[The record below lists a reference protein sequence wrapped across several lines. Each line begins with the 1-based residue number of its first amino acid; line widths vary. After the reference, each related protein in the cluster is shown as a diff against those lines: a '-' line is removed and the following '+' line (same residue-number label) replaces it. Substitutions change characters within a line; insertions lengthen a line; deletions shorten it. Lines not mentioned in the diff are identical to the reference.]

1 MDPKRDAHEIEI
13 LERCLRRLEQGA
25 DLETLLREVPEAVPL
40 RPLLETALWLRRGQ
54 EVALSP
60 AARRRLIRQGQL
72 RAARRAAAP
81 RASRPVFRWAW
92 ALVAVLGLILVL
104 LSAVGAAEA
113 SLPGEPLYPVK
124 RAVEGLVTLGM
135 SPEERAL
142 YLAERRW
149 SEFEAS
155 AARGRWLPDL
165 AEESLARLEE
175 AARLGAEGPAG
186 PAARLRALYERQG
199 VLLEEAAAVAPPD
212 VRSALA
218 RARQRWAGLA
228 PVLGRPEGGIPE
240 PTRSVETPVLPEPT
254 AEILRERIHTP
265 PGLEKQETPSAPRT
279 PPGQEKT
286 PPGQEKK
293 ETPRPVRTPP
303 GQEKKATSG
312 PPRGQDSAPPGD
324 QGPKGSPRR

>member
-1 MDPKRDAHEIEI
+1 MDPKRDALEIEI

-60 AARRRLIRQGQL
+60 AARRWLIRQGQL

-199 VLLEEAAAVAPPD
+199 ALLEEAAAVAPPD

-279 PPGQEKT
+279 PPGQEK
-286 PPGQEKK
+286 K

-303 GQEKKATSG
+303 GQEKKATPG

>member
-1 MDPKRDAHEIEI
+1 MDPKRDALEIEI

-279 PPGQEKT
+279 PPGQEK
-286 PPGQEKK
+286 K

-303 GQEKKATSG
+303 GQEKKDTPG
-312 PPRGQDSAPPGD
+312 PPRGRDSAPPGD
-324 QGPKGSPRR
+324 QGPKGSPGR

>member
-1 MDPKRDAHEIEI
+1 MDPKRDALEIEI

-155 AARGRWLPDL
+155 AAWGRWLPDL

-279 PPGQEKT
+279 PPGQEK
-286 PPGQEKK
+286 K
-293 ETPRPVRTPP
+293 ETPRSVRTPP
-303 GQEKKATSG
+303 GQEKKDTPG

-324 QGPKGSPRR
+324 QDPKGSPRR

>member
-1 MDPKRDAHEIEI
+1 MDPKRDALEIEI

-279 PPGQEKT
+279 PPGQEK
-286 PPGQEKK
+286 K

-303 GQEKKATSG
+303 GQEKKDTPG
-312 PPRGQDSAPPGD
+312 PPRGRDSAPPGD
-324 QGPKGSPRR
+324 QGPKGPPGR

>member
-1 MDPKRDAHEIEI
+1 MDPKRDAREIEL

-25 DLETLLREVPEAVPL
+25 DLETCLREIPEAIPL
-40 RPLLETALWLRRGQ
+40 RPLLETALWLQRGQ

-72 RAARRAAAP
+72 HAARRAAAP
-81 RASRPVFRWAW
+81 RASRPALRWAW
-92 ALVAVLGLILVL
+92 ALVAALGLILVF

-175 AARLGAEGPAG
+175 AARLGVEGPAG
-186 PAARLRALYERQG
+186 PAARLRALYARQG

-228 PVLGRPEGGIPE
+228 PALGRPEGGIPE
-240 PTRSVETPVLPEPT
+240 PTRAVETPVLPEPT
-254 AEILRERIHTP
+254 AEILRERTHTP

-279 PPGQEKT
+279 PPGQEK
-286 PPGQEKK
+286 K

-303 GQEKKATSG
+303 GQEKKDTPG

-324 QGPKGSPRR
+324 QGPKGPPRR

>member
-1 MDPKRDAHEIEI
+1 MDPKRDALEIEI

-199 VLLEEAAAVAPPD
+199 ALLEEAAAVAPPD

-218 RARQRWAGLA
+218 RVRQRWAGLA

-279 PPGQEKT
+279 PPG
-286 PPGQEKK
+286 
-293 ETPRPVRTPP
+293 
-303 GQEKKATSG
+303 
-312 PPRGQDSAPPGD
+312 
-324 QGPKGSPRR
+324 GSHPLRYW

>member
-1 MDPKRDAHEIEI
+1 MDPKRDALEIEI

-279 PPGQEKT
+279 PPGQEK
-286 PPGQEKK
+286 K

-303 GQEKKATSG
+303 GQEKKDTPG

-324 QGPKGSPRR
+324 QGPKGSPGR